1 MRRPFGRSIPAS
13 RFAISCVAICPLA
26 ACLPAMSVAAD
37 DASKKCG
44 PGIYCVEEMLCI
56 GRIDGTPPP
65 EMNSNFYVS
74 LLTLRSAKL
83 VRKDKTLADGLM
95 MDDVPL
101 GDDHPNIMMEEA
113 KKLAD
118 WTKGQTGPPA
128 RVKDRHVSTNWE
140 TIGFSDGLSLTI
152 EAAEPHGSYRLD
164 VLNGSVTYD
173 GTTVG
178 SYKMNYQCEAAVVD
192 APSLVMDDK

>member
-1 MRRPFGRSIPAS
+1 MSAS
-13 RFAISCVAICPLA
+13 AEDV
-26 ACLPAMSVAAD
+26 
-37 DASKKCG
+37 SKKCG

-65 EMNSNFYVS
+65 DMNPNFFVE

-101 GDDHPNIMMEEA
+101 GDDHPNITMEEA

-118 WTKGQTGPPA
+118 WTKGRTGPPA
-128 RVKDRHVSTNWE
+128 RMKDDRHVSTKWD
-140 TIGFSDGLSLTI
+140 TVGFSDGLSLTI
-152 EAAEPHGSYRLD
+152 ERAEPLGPHRWD
-164 VLNGSVTYD
+164 VLNGSANYK
-173 GTTVG
+173 GITV
-178 SYKMNYQCEAAVVD
+178 SDYKMNYQCEALVVD
-192 APSLVMDDK
+192 APSLVVDDK